1 MDFGFDEH
9 DLTPVERVK
18 EAKQDAILTD
28 DALDGLFDNKVGEQ
42 ERTSS
47 VATKPAKPVGT
58 GKPTLQLDDDF
69 LEKAAEQASYST
81 EHRSALGKIK
91 EVEKEGNTYI
101 IIDGEELKLTSERV
115 DPNKTIVWAGNPRL
129 FEQGETN
136 VEDLL
141 PHIHHTKG
149 NTMPAYGR
157 KAVHDG
163 EDVIEIIAG
172 SRRRLA
178 CIRGGYDLLV
188 NLIEC
193 NDSQALLLTEQENEG
208 REGTTFIAGC
218 RWHLAQ
224 YESIKTAMEEQGCKY
239 TQEQYATSRNSNLTK
254 IQDYFSFARFPDW
267 LTRCVRDQST
277 LSYRSCNTLR
287 KLLRTETDDL
297 QRLCTENQFEK
308 ATQLIKQFQK
318 PTKKKFDAEK
328 PNTSE
333 NAAPKKE
340 VIEKI
345 VEKRVEVPVPTL
357 IEVPTETIIEVPV
370 IKVVEKRI
378 EVPVEKIV
386 EKRVEVPVERI
397 VEKRVEVPV
406 EKVVEKTI
414 EVAAETNNKIIAT
427 NSLTVNGVKE
437 AIQIHEMEEGIQIH
451 IDDLVNT
458 RLIDAIKDTV
468 ETFTK

>member
-9 DLTPVERVK
+9 DSTPVERVK
-18 EAKQDAILTD
+18 EAKRGAILTD
-28 DALDGLFDNKVGEQ
+28 DALDGLFDNEGGEQ
-42 ERTSS
+42 AHSSS
-47 VATKPAKPVGT
+47 VATKTVKPVGA

-115 DPNKTIVWAGNPRL
+115 NPKKTIVWAGNPRL

-136 VEDLL
+136 IEDLL

-224 YESIKTAMEEQGCKY
+224 YESVKAAMEEQGGKY

-254 IQDYFSFARFPDW
+254 MQDYFSFARFPDW
-267 LTRCVRDQST
+267 LTQCIRDQST

-287 KLLRTETDDL
+287 KLLRTETEDL
-297 QRLCTENQFEK
+297 QRVCTENQFEK
-308 ATQLIKQFQK
+308 ATQLIKHFQK
-318 PTKKKFDAEK
+318 PTKKQLEVDKSQDSV
-328 PNTSE
+328 NTT
-333 NAAPKKE
+333 PKVE
-340 VIEKI
+340 TIEKI
-345 VEKRVEVPVPTL
+345 VEKRVEIPVPTI

-370 IKVVEKRI
+370 VKVVEKRVEIPVEKIVEKRI

-386 EKRVEVPVERI
+386 EKRVEVPVEN
-397 VEKRVEVPV
+397 VD
-406 EKVVEKTI
+406 EKTI
-414 EVAAETNNKIIAT
+414 EVAAEIHNKIIST
-427 NSLTVNGVKE
+427 NSLTVNGVKA

-458 RLIDAIKDTV
+458 RLVDAIKETV
-468 ETFTK
+468 EAFTK